1 MKSRTNVHQ
10 FEFWCLLGKVG
21 TYIRLFDGYTVLQ
34 PQKGNWPFK
43 IFNLQNVDIEKL
55 KKDIIQHKLPK
66 AIAIESNHELN
77 TKLEEHGFIK
87 SSVVEAMSLNVSS
100 HMSFKPSANITKVT
114 DEIGLHHFT
123 TIASKAFGYTIDES
137 SLSNVLQ
144 NNSVQLFIGKHKDQ
158 YASCGILFLDS
169 KGNSGLH
176 MIGVNHKFR
185 GLGLGKEMTEHLL
198 HNACINNSR
207 TVHLVAS
214 KYGAPIYKKYGFTN
228 NGYLNSYKGIF

>member
-1 MKSRTNVHQ
+1 MESKTIVHQ

-55 KKDIIQHKLPK
+55 KKDIIQHKLPR

-87 SSVVEAMSLNVSS
+87 SSVVEAMSLNISS

-123 TIASKAFGYTIDES
+123 TIASKAFGYTIDKS

-176 MIGVNHKFR
+176 MIGVNHKYR
-185 GLGLGKEMTEHLL
+185 GLGFGKEMTEHLL
-198 HNACINNSR
+198 YNACINNSK

-228 NGYLNSYKGIF
+228 NGYLNSYKGLF